1 MGWSAPCRNVDG
13 SCRAYTVRRERCECE
28 VERPAAASGGRCIA
42 DDEMDP
48 DASASSAST
57 SASIESRRSRQCPR
71 IHACGPYVRSST
83 YASPTFA
90 ASIHAALASR
100 QSCAAA
106 RARRRSV
113 SRWNSNPTAARIFAA
128 KKRPRADAIR
138 MSTVHRRALADPD
151 DSTCARCSSDS
162 VRSDRAGPR
171 RRSVTPG
178 RRAPVRG
185 ASPRTTPRSRTPRVE
200 RVHGSEPPR
209 HRRVPVRMGL
219 LRALVD
225 HDRHVRVEL
234 GPVVVV
240 RGGRVVRD
248 RDEGQ
253 DATRVRERRLGVV
266 RGLAE
271 PVPEHAPPP
280 VRRRLRVVG
289 QPSEQAV
296 RVRELLPVV
305 SRDERWI
312 GVAGPR
318 ARDAR
323 PLATLERERLAPLEP
338 PAPAMLDARP

>member
-1 MGWSAPCRNVDG
+1 MRSRD
-13 SCRAYTVRRERCECE
+13 
-28 VERPAAASGGRCIA
+28 PAAASGGRCIA

-71 IHACGPYVRSST
+71 IQACGPYVRSST

-106 RARRRSV
+106 SSTSAIPV

-151 DSTCARCSSDS
+151 DSTCARRSSDS
-162 VRSDRAGPR
+162 ARSDRAGPR

-178 RRAPVRG
+178 RRAPARG

-225 HDRHVRVEL
+225 DDRHVRVEL

-240 RGGRVVRD
+240 RGGRVMRD

-253 DATRVRERRLGVV
+253 DAASRART
-266 RGLAE
+266 
-271 PVPEHAPPP
+271 
-280 VRRRLRVVG
+280 RRRSAASPNPCQSMRRH
-289 QPSEQAV
+289 PS
-296 RVRELLPVV
+296 
-305 SRDERWI
+305 
-312 GVAGPR
+312 AG
-318 ARDAR
+318 DSGS
-323 PLATLERERLAPLEP
+323 
-338 PAPAMLDARP
+338 